1 MSYIFIKRIK
11 NTFLIIDR
19 PVDNDFFMLVLSV
32 NYFGTSSTE
41 FISRLEIDGQR
52 DRSHLV
58 Q

>member
-1 MSYIFIKRIK
+1 MSYIFIKRNIY
-11 NTFLIIDR
+11 TFLIIDR

-32 NYFGTSSTE
+32 NYFGTNSTE